1 MDFSLSIM
9 PWTFLNSSTWQG
21 ILMVPFWSKP
31 YSSSASFNNC
41 MNSGWLKYMTGT
53 TNLCC
58 SSPWPTLIAKHPFG
72 TSLACFLWW
81 WRWGRCRWKFLRLF
95 SPLPIIISL
104 QKKNKRQERRKTLGA
119 LSSFEKISVQNKGRW
134 PRICCHGLVEEGWRR
149 VCEGPWYVCHGWR
162 RTKQYIPTKYK
173 KHRKDHI

>member
-1 MDFSLSIM
+1 MGFSLSIM
-9 PWTFLNSSTWQG
+9 PWTYINSSTWQG
-21 ILMVPFWSKP
+21 IVMVPFWSKP

-81 WRWGRCRWKFLRLF
+81 WWWRLGRWRWKFFRLF
-95 SPLPIIISL
+95 SPPPIIISISL
-104 QKKNKRQERRKTLGA
+104 QKKRKKRKKERRRIKTLEFF
-119 LSSFEKISVQNKGRW
+119 LLLLTFPDKNLVQN
-134 PRICCHGLVEEGWRR
+134 
-149 VCEGPWYVCHGWR
+149 
-162 RTKQYIPTKYK
+162 
-173 KHRKDHI
+173 